1 MDLYSNDFY
10 MDDQFFNN
18 AGLVSLFT
26 VMAIF
31 YFVMILASIYL
42 FAGGVAGLSHMFR
55 KAGEK
60 PYKAVIPFYNKYVLF
75 RVTWNRNFF
84 WGYLASIVVYIL
96 CYAAFMIASLSELIY
111 ELFDG
116 SGTMVYSGGYVLVI
130 IGTIAGGIGTIVF
143 EALLAVKTAKAYGKG
158 GGYACGLFFLSS
170 IFYMILGF
178 GSAAYTGRVTAQKNI
193 TGMNGSAGSMYTH
206 GDTGYTYPPQQP
218 VRSGNDESND
228 VIKIQAP
235 LAEAGR
241 DTVVPDN
248 PAGSEEDSKTD
259 M

>member
-10 MDDQFFNN
+10 MGDQFVNN

-42 FAGGVAGLSHMFR
+42 FAGGVAGLSHIFR

-75 RVTWNRNFF
+75 RITWNGNFF
-84 WGYLASIVVYIL
+84 WGYLASVVVYIL
-96 CYAAFMIASLSELIY
+96 CYAAFMIASVSELIY

-130 IGTIAGGIGTIVF
+130 IGTIAGAIGTIVF
-143 EALLAVKTAKAYGKG
+143 EALLAVKIAKAYGKG

-178 GSAAYTGRVTAQKNI
+178 GSAAYTGRAAVQ
-193 TGMNGSAGSMYTH
+193 GSSFCMNSSAGSMYAH
-206 GDTGYTYPPQQP
+206 GDTGYTYPPHQP
-218 VRSGNDESND
+218 VRNGNDESND

-235 LAEAGR
+235 LTEAGEDTVIPDETAEAEG
-241 DTVVPDN
+241 
-248 PAGSEEDSKTD
+248 GSKAD

>member
-10 MDDQFFNN
+10 MGDQFFNN

-130 IGTIAGGIGTIVF
+130 IGTIAGAIGTIVF

-178 GSAAYTGRVTAQKNI
+178 GSATYTGKVTAQKNI

-235 LAEAGR
+235 LTEAGR